1 MHSKTY
7 RKISSFFYL
16 PLLILL
22 IISLP
27 TSSFPQP
34 EFPDTPAGKQMA
46 ELLKAFNSGK
56 RSHFRSYF
64 REHVAESFLKIAP
77 MERHLAVFSEIY
89 DQNRGFEVHS
99 FPESS
104 EYELTAVVKSKLTGG
119 WNKLRIQVE
128 PDPPHLVAGMGIMNS
143 EPPADTPPSQ
153 KWSDKEIVEQLE
165 TFVDKLYEADV
176 FSGVVLIAKDGK
188 PLFKK
193 AYGLASK
200 RYNVPNRIDTKFN
213 IGSMN
218 KMFTAVAIAQLV
230 EQEKLSYSDPIGK
243 YLDTEWVK
251 PEVGKEVKIS
261 HLLCHTSGLG
271 SFFTDEFMKS
281 SRTLFR
287 NVGDYKP
294 IVSKESLAFEP
305 GTKWKYSNTGFHLL
319 GAIIEKVTGQSYYD
333 YVREHI
339 YKVARMTNTDAYEMD
354 KPVPNLAM
362 GYEKEFSDE
371 GYTWRNNLF
380 EHTIRGGPAGGGFT
394 TAEDLL
400 RFDIALR
407 TNKLISQE
415 SRELLMSPKPELK
428 SPRYGYGFG
437 IKDSQAQGRIVGHS
451 GGFTGINATLGMY
464 LDSGYTV
471 IILSNYSRGIFQVD
485 DKIQNLLQVE

>member
-1 MHSKTY
+1 MNPKTY
-7 RKISSFFYL
+7 RKILSFFYL
-16 PLLILL
+16 PWLIIL

-34 EFPDTPAGKQMA
+34 DFPHTPAGKQMA
-46 ELLKAFNSGK
+46 ELLRAFNSGK

-64 REHVAESFLKIAP
+64 REHVAESFRKIAP
-77 MERHLAVFSEIY
+77 LERHLAVFSEIY
-89 DQNRGFEVHS
+89 DKNRGFEVHS

-104 EYELTAVVKSKLTGG
+104 EYELTAIVQSKLTGG

-128 PDPPHLVAGMGIMNS
+128 PDSPHLVAGMGIMMS
-143 EPPADTPPSQ
+143 EPPADIPLSQ
-153 KWSDKEIVEQLE
+153 KLSDEEIVKKLE
-165 TFVDKLYEADV
+165 TFVDRLYEADI

-200 RYNVPNRIDTKFN
+200 RYNVSNRIDTKFN

-230 EQEKLSYSDPIGK
+230 EQEKLSFSDPIGK

-251 PEVGKEVKIS
+251 LEIGQEVKIS
-261 HLLCHTSGLG
+261 HLLSHTSGLG

-281 SRTLFR
+281 SRMLFR

-294 IVSKESLAFEP
+294 IVSKESLAFKP
-305 GTKWKYSNTGFHLL
+305 GAKWKYSNTGFHLL

-339 YKVARMTNTDAYEMD
+339 YKVAGMTNTDAYEMD

-394 TAEDLL
+394 TADDLL
-400 RFDIALR
+400 RFDIAMR

-428 SPRYGYGFG
+428 SPRYGYGFR
-437 IKDSQAQGRIVGHS
+437 IKESKTQGRIVGHS
-451 GGFTGINATLGMY
+451 GGFTGINAKLSMY

-471 IILSNYSRGIFQVD
+471 ILLSNYSRGIFAVD
-485 DKIQNLLQVE
+485 DKVQNLLQVD